1 MSFFTKNAF
10 INRGGEIIKT
20 IKAVVKKIK
29 ALYVRVSTDVQVDG
43 YSIEAQIESLENYV
57 KSQGWMDYKVYTDPG
72 FSGKDLDRP
81 AIKQLIQDCEDG
93 KIDTVLVF
101 KLDRLS
107 RSQKDTLFLIEE
119 VFNAN
124 DVGFISIRERFD
136 TTSPFGKAMIGVL
149 SVFAQLERETILER
163 TRIGL
168 KKRAEDG
175 YWRGGGKTPFAYD
188 YDKETGLLVINKTRK
203 VIFDLMK
210 TLRLQGYS
218 YAELERITGYDQA
231 WIQGILSAKTNLGK
245 IPYKGELY
253 DGRHE
258 AVITEEEYEQLQ
270 QIERQ
275 RSRNQHASHYLLSGK
290 IYCGNCGAKYRY
302 QKWGQRIICYCYSQQ
317 KSKPKLIKDP
327 NCNNIRLDSFE
338 IEDAFLEQ
346 LFAMSLNEELF
357 RQTFNLSKLNL
368 KDELNARVEK
378 TQKRIDN
385 LIQLLSENLANEDVK
400 KELEKLVK
408 EKAETIKQIEEIA
421 VQEKDVKTFEQIK
434 NLSKVWKDLEFQEKR
449 NLIEQ
454 LLDKIIVDGK
464 TLQIYWNVSAN

>member
-175 YWRGGGKTPFAYD
+175 FWRGGGKTPFVYD

-218 YAELERITGYDQA
+218 YRELEKITGYDQA
-231 WIQGILSAKTNLGK
+231 WIQGILNAKTNLGK

-302 QKWGQRIICYCYSQQ
+302 QKWGQRIICYCYSRQ

-421 VQEKDVKTFEQIK
+421 VQEKDVKTFEQIR